1 MNNNQKDNKKREK
14 KVKREKRIK
23 KQKLLQRESLM
34 NETKEVQTREKMQY
48 QTRQRQ
54 TPVVNSGDSIL
65 ERNMKVLEA
74 ALADKEALEQFR
86 EEMKGKS
93 LEEIKDLQREYVEQ
107 YDKEQME

>member
-1 MNNNQKDNKKREK
+1 MNNNQKNNKKREK
-14 KVKREKRIK
+14 KIKREKRIK
-23 KQKLLQRESLM
+23 RQKLLQRESLM
-34 NETKEVQTREKMQY
+34 NETKQAHIREKMQY

-74 ALADKEALEQFR
+74 SMAEQEALEQFR

-93 LEEIKDLQREYVEQ
+93 LEEIKNQQKEYMEQ
-107 YDKEQME
+107 YDNDRK